1 MDLISIL
8 YYIIPFI
15 IVTSVIVFV
24 HEFGHFWVARRCG
37 VQVEVF
43 SIGFG
48 AELFG
53 ITDKHGTR
61 WKFCLIPMGGY
72 VKMFGDKN
80 AASQADEEALSKMSS
95 KEKQK
100 AFVSKSLA
108 AKSAIVVAG
117 PAANYLLSAII
128 FSLFFLIYGY
138 PNASTTISGILEN
151 SPASKAGIYPGD
163 VINEINGKQVKSFDD
178 IMKIMALN
186 LGEEISIKV
195 NDQDRNKIIK
205 PEEMITKD
213 ALGNEVK
220 QYRIGIIA
228 SDIKLEKQNI
238 FDAIKLGVYE
248 CYKLSA
254 MTLKAMAQMITGAR
268 SGQELGGPVKIAQ
281 YAAKSAES
289 GFQSMLWFIALLSVN
304 LGLINLLPIPVL
316 DGGHLLIFAI
326 EWCFGKKIAY
336 KVQNY
341 GFQIGIILLLILM
354 VVVMVNDINSLLK

>member
-8 YYIIPFI
+8 HHLVPFI
-15 IVTSVIVFV
+15 IIISIIVFV

-37 VQVEVF
+37 VKVEAF

-48 AELFG
+48 TELFG
-53 ITDKHGTR
+53 VTDRHGTR

-80 AASQADEEALSKMSS
+80 SASQTDEEALSKMSL
-95 KEKQK
+95 KDKQK
-100 AFVSKSLA
+100 AFVSKPLLA
-108 AKSAIVVAG
+108 KAAIVAAG

-138 PNASTTISGILEN
+138 PSANTTVSGVLEN

-163 VINEINGKQVKSFDD
+163 IVDEVNGEKVNNFDD

-195 NDQDRNKIIK
+195 NNKDGYKIVK
-205 PEEMITKD
+205 PEEVIEKD
-213 ALGNEVK
+213 AIGNEVK
-220 QYRIGIIA
+220 KYRIGIIA
-228 SDIKLEKQNI
+228 NDIKVEKQNI
-238 FDAIKLGVYE
+238 FGAMKLGVYE

-254 MTLKAMAQMITGAR
+254 MTLTAMAQMITGVR
-268 SGQELGGPVKIAQ
+268 SGQELGGPIKIAQ

-289 GFQSMLWFIALLSVN
+289 GIKSMLWFIALLSVN

-316 DGGHLLIFAI
+316 DGGHLLIFAT
-326 EWCFGKKIAY
+326 EWCFGKKIAH

-341 GFQIGIILLLILM
+341 GFQIGVILLLILM
-354 VVVMVNDINSLLK
+354 AIVMVNDISSLLR

>member
-8 YYIIPFI
+8 HYLIPFI
-15 IVTSVIVFV
+15 IVISIIVFV

-37 VQVEVF
+37 VKVETF

-48 AELFG
+48 TELFG

-80 AASQADEEALSKMSS
+80 AASQTDEEALSKMSL

-100 AFVSKSLA
+100 AFVSKSLLS
-108 AKSAIVVAG
+108 KSAIVAAG

-138 PNASTTISGILEN
+138 PSASTTVSAVLES

-163 VINEINGKQVKSFDD
+163 VLSEINGKQVKNFDD

-186 LGEEISIKV
+186 LGEEIVIKV
-195 NDQDRNKIIK
+195 NGQDSFKVIK
-205 PEEMITKD
+205 PEEMTTKD

-228 SDIKLEKQNI
+228 NDITIEKQNI
-238 FDAIKLGVYE
+238 FGAIKLGVYE

-254 MTLKAMAQMITGAR
+254 MTLKAMAQMITGVR
-268 SGQELGGPVKIAQ
+268 SGQELGGPIKIAQ

-289 GFQSMLWFIALLSVN
+289 GMQSMVWFIALLSVN

-316 DGGHLLIFAI
+316 DGGHLLIFAV

-341 GFQIGIILLLILM
+341 GFQIGIILLLLLM
-354 VVVMVNDINSLLK
+354 AVVMVNDISSLLK